1 MPSTALVA
9 KEIQVQSGLGE
20 QIMANK
26 GSKYKNT
33 KEQKEIFFL
42 LIKSQKETELNPSS
56 ASLFQ
61 LLMLPWKITS

>member
-1 MPSTALVA
+1 MGRADNHFIPSTQSSRRRVRRISMPSTALVA

-33 KEQKEIFFL
+33 KEQKEIFF
-42 LIKSQKETELNPSS
+42 P
-56 ASLFQ
+56 AD
-61 LLMLPWKITS
+61 